1 MGILAG
7 AGRVNPSRVGYI
19 AFIISLTDCRVNPHR
34 AATHETADG
43 PGFRRNK
50 IA

>member
-7 AGRVNPSRVGYI
+7 AGRVNRRASATS